1 MVHQTKSI
9 NSYFKKSI
17 RKLLLALSLFFM
29 ICVVSSAQ
37 VCDTIKLT
45 SQSAVDSFPIY
56 YSECDSIK
64 IVAISGPDV
73 TALDSLYPLRRLVID
88 GQLLIDNTSIQSL
101 NGLLNF
107 EEARRITISNN
118 DLFKDTE
125 ALKNLRSCGS
135 ITFSYNNNLEEA
147 PPLLLDSV
155 HILRFQNNENLKS
168 FDLMRIK
175 YVNHFE
181 LYYNPSLN
189 LDELNIDEIAS
200 FDSENNKC
208 VSYSGLSNRVINTIG
223 IWRDSLITSID
234 NLNNIE
240 GLEVVYIQDCEKLET
255 CSSDFICELI
265 DDSSIFTIIHNNA
278 PGCATIEEVKEGCIS
293 SLVDASSEQYWIT
306 VSPNPVIDELKVA
319 IEDSNRIES
328 FQIYNAAGHLL
339 QEGDWRDENVI
350 NVEELYSGLY
360 LMVLKEY
367 GIPKTSLAKFVKL

>member
-1 MVHQTKSI
+1 
-9 NSYFKKSI
+9 
-17 RKLLLALSLFFM
+17 M

-37 VCDTIKLT
+37 ICDTIKLT

-73 TALDSLYPLRRLVID
+73 TALDSLYPLRKLVID

-265 DDSSIFTIIHNNA
+265 DDSSVFTIIHGNA

-293 SLVDASSEQYWIT
+293 SLNESASEQPLISL
-306 VSPNPVIDELKVA
+306 SPNPVRDVLRIELEELNA
-319 IEDSNRIES
+319 IESY
-328 FQIYNAAGHLL
+328 QIFNSSGQLL
-339 QEGDWRDENVI
+339 QTGQWDNTNVI
-350 NVEELYSGLY
+350 NVEELYNGLY
-360 LMVLKEY
+360 LLILREFNTDK
-367 GIPKTSLAKFVKL
+367 ISSAKFVKL